1 MRILMGIPHLQ
12 LRMAV
17 MPAKPLQ
24 PMRAVPATVLGQG
37 QGAVLSCSYRAK
49 QGIHFLMHFSG
60 HHGLSRSQNGIW
72 LKIAAV

>member
-1 MRILMGIPHLQ
+1 MMRIFMGIPHLH

-17 MPAKPLQ
+17 TPAKPLQ

-37 QGAVLSCSYRAK
+37 QGAVLSYRAK